1 MTGTA
6 RLDRARRLLDTAPP
20 SPVPG
25 QLDASQAVSRSGWPL
40 PARPWNGLTVLDAC
54 CCAGGA
60 AMGWYLAGWDVVGV
74 DIDDQPNYPFPF
86 IRGDAVEYI
95 RAHGHGYDMVH
106 ASWPCQY
113 GAAITKGTNRHLRKT
128 YPDLIGP
135 GREAMLAAG
144 RPYVIENPDARPDV
158 TLCGTMFGLP
168 ILRHRKFEAH
178 GWFPLALPHTRHRGR
193 VRGHRHG
200 KHYDGPYVAAYGRGG
215 GKATV
220 PEMQAAMGITWTD
233 VRHEL
238 TEAIPPAYTRFLA
251 EQAAEQ
257 ILAERMAVAA

>member
-1 MTGTA
+1 MTA
-6 RLDRARRLLDTAPP
+6 SALDRPGTVH
-20 SPVPG
+20 VPG
-25 QLDASQAVSRSGWPL
+25 QLDHSQASSRTGFPL

-74 DIDDQPNYPFPF
+74 DVVDQPRYPFPL
-86 IRGDAVEYI
+86 IVGDAIEYI
-95 RAHGHGYDMVH
+95 RAHGHEYDMVH
-106 ASWPCQY
+106 ASWPCQHS
-113 GAAITKGTNRHLRKT
+113 AAITRGTNRRLGKK
-128 YPDLIGP
+128 YPDLYGP
-135 GREAMLAAG
+135 GRAAQIATG
-144 RPYVIENPDARPDV
+144 RPYMIENPDARPDV
-158 TLCGTMFGLP
+158 VLCGTQFGLP
-168 ILRHRKFEAH
+168 ILRHRKFEAG
-178 GWFPLALPHTRHRGR
+178 GWFPLALPHTPHRGR

-220 PEMQAAMGITWTD
+220 PEMQAAMQITWTD

-238 TEAIPPAYTRFLA
+238 TEAIPPAYTQFLG

-257 ILAERMAVAA
+257 ILAERYGPAA

>member
-1 MTGTA
+1 
-6 RLDRARRLLDTAPP
+6 
-20 SPVPG
+20 
-25 QLDASQAVSRSGWPL
+25 
-40 PARPWNGLTVLDAC
+40 
-54 CCAGGA
+54 
-60 AMGWYLAGWDVVGV
+60 MGWYAAGFDVVG
-74 DIDDQPNYPFPF
+74 IDQDEQPNYPFAF
-86 IRGDAVEYI
+86 VRGDAIEYI
-95 RAHGHGYDMVH
+95 RAHGREFDIIH

-128 YPDLIGP
+128 YPNLIGP
-135 GREAMLAAG
+135 GREAMLAAR

-158 TLCGTMFGLP
+158 VLCGTMFGLP

-178 GWFPLALPHTRHRGR
+178 GWFPLALPHTPHRGR

-200 KHYDGPYVAAYGRGG
+200 KHYDGPYVAAYGNGG

-220 PEMQAAMGITWTD
+220 AEMQHAMRITWTD

-238 TEAIPPAYTRFLA
+238 TEAIPPAYTQFLG

-257 ILAERMAVAA
+257 ILAERYGRAA

>member
-1 MTGTA
+1 MTA
-6 RLDRARRLLDTAPP
+6 AVLDRPGT
-20 SPVPG
+20 VHVHG
-25 QLDASQAVSRSGWPL
+25 QLDHSQASGRTGFPL

-60 AMGWYLAGWDVVGV
+60 GMGWYLAGFDVVGC
-74 DIDDQPNYPFPF
+74 DQDDQPNYPFPF
-86 IRGDAVEYI
+86 IRGDAIDYI
-95 RAHGHGYDMVH
+95 RAHGHEYDLIH

-113 GAAITKGTNRHLRKT
+113 GAAITKGTNAHLRET
-128 YPDLIGP
+128 YPNLIGP

-158 TLCGTMFGLP
+158 VLCGVMFGLP
-168 ILRHRKFEAH
+168 ILRHRKFEAS
-178 GWFPLALPHTRHRGR
+178 GWFPLALPHTPHRGR

-200 KHYDGPYVAAYGRGG
+200 KHYNGPYVAAYGNGG

-220 PEMQAAMGITWTD
+220 PEMQAAMRITWTD

-238 TEAIPPAYTRFLA
+238 TEAIPPAYTQFLG

-257 ILAERMAVAA
+257 ILAERYGTAV

>member
-1 MTGTA
+1 MTGRA

-20 SPVPG
+20 APVRG
-25 QLDASQAVSRSGWPL
+25 QLDASQAASRTGWPL

-74 DIDDQPNYPFPF
+74 DLDEQPNYPFPF
-86 IRGDAVEYI
+86 VRGDAIEYI
-95 RAHGHGYDMVH
+95 RAHGHEYDMVH

-113 GAAITKGTNRHLRKT
+113 GAAITKGTNRHLRET

-168 ILRHRKFEAH
+168 ILRHRKFEAE

-220 PEMQAAMGITWTD
+220 AEMQVAMQITWTD

-257 ILAERMAVAA
+257 ILAERMTVAA

>member
-1 MTGTA
+1 MTA
-6 RLDRARRLLDTAPP
+6 AVLDRPGTVH
-20 SPVPG
+20 VPG
-25 QLDASQAVSRSGWPL
+25 QLDHSQASSRTGFPL

-60 AMGWYLAGWDVVGV
+60 GMGWYLAGWDVVGV
-74 DIDDQPNYPFPF
+74 DKDEQPNYPFPF
-86 IRGDAVEYI
+86 IRGDAIEYI
-95 RAHGHGYDMVH
+95 RAHGHEYDLIH

-113 GAAITKGTNRHLRKT
+113 GAAITKGTNRHLRET
-128 YPDLIGP
+128 YPNLTGP

-158 TLCGTMFGLP
+158 VLCGTMFGLP

-178 GWFPLALPHTRHRGR
+178 GWFPLALPHTPHRGR

-200 KHYDGPYVAAYGRGG
+200 KHYDGPYVAAYGNGG

-220 PEMQAAMGITWTD
+220 AEMQAAMRITWTD

-238 TEAIPPAYTRFLA
+238 TEAIPPAYTQFLG

-257 ILAERMAVAA
+257 ILAERYGTAA

>member
-1 MTGTA
+1 MTA
-6 RLDRARRLLDTAPP
+6 AVLDRP
-20 SPVPG
+20 STVHVPG
-25 QLDASQAVSRSGWPL
+25 QLDHSQASGRTGFPL
-40 PARPWNGLTVLDAC
+40 PPRPWNGLTVLDAC

-60 AMGWYLAGWDVVGV
+60 GMGWYLAGFDVVGC
-74 DIDDQPNYPFPF
+74 DQDDQPNYPFPF
-86 IRGDAVEYI
+86 IRGDAIEYI
-95 RAHGHGYDMVH
+95 RAHGHEYDLIH

-113 GAAITKGTNRHLRKT
+113 GAAITKGTNAHLRET
-128 YPDLIGP
+128 YPNLIGP

-158 TLCGTMFGLP
+158 VLCGTMFGLP

-178 GWFPLALPHTRHRGR
+178 GWFPLALPHTPHRGR
-193 VRGHRHG
+193 VRGWRHG
-200 KHYDGPYVAAYGRGG
+200 RNYEGEYVAAYGNGG

-220 PEMQAAMGITWTD
+220 AEMQNAMRITWTD

-238 TEAIPPAYTRFLA
+238 TEAIPPAYTQFLG

-257 ILAERMAVAA
+257 ILAERYGRAA